1 MRPLALIT
9 TLLLL
14 VNLPVLAQKDPKSIV
29 MAGNQAFMDAFYK
42 GATTLGN
49 LYTTDALLMNANS
62 DAVRGSAAIGEF
74 WKKAYEAGTKRVK
87 LETVEVEPEGNV
99 IIEVGRYT
107 VYGAND
113 AQQDMGKYIV
123 IWKKENGMW
132 KLHRDIGNTNMPAN

>member
-1 MRPLALIT
+1 MLIT
-9 TLLLL
+9 ALFLLT
-14 VNLPVLAQKDPKSIV
+14 NLPVLAQKDPKAIV
-29 MAGNQAFMDAFYK
+29 MAGNQAFMDAFSK

-62 DAVRGSAAIGEF
+62 DAVRGNTAIGEF
-74 WKKAYEAGTKRVK
+74 WKKAYESGTKRVK

-123 IWKKENGMW
+123 IWKKENGKW
-132 KLHRDIGNTNMPAN
+132 KLHRDIGNTNLPAN